1 MYALQRTR
9 TKCGV
14 LASYKAREID
24 GQSVTDYLGSTR
36 IPLRRKRQKGTI
48 ASSTRLNACFAYLVG
63 VDAVD
68 MATDFG
74 PTRSTAYGRGGG
86 VGRGLGVGAN
96 LGVGV
101 GLAVAVGVALAVAV
115 AVAVGVGVGLPPP
128 TKLNLPMRVFQP
140 AL

>member
-24 GQSVTDYLGSTR
+24 GQPVTDYLGVQGYLS
-36 IPLRRKRQKGTI
+36 PKRQNGTV

-68 MATDFG
+68 TATDFG
-74 PTRSTAYGRGGG
+74 PTALRLT
-86 VGRGLGVGAN
+86 GAAEV
-96 LGVGV
+96 LDEASE
-101 GLAVAVGVALAVAV
+101 LAQISAWASV
-115 AVAVGVGVGLPPP
+115 
-128 TKLNLPMRVFQP
+128 
-140 AL
+140 